1 MYQGIFEKIYIYLH
15 TDTVTMF
22 LIQGYHWS
30 DGGQGV
36 VCQVE
41 GNKGAEQS
49 LLVNIYYFSKK
60 YLSQLDFDRSV
71 P

>member
-30 DGGQGV
+30 DVGGGEWCARYRVTRGQNR
-36 VCQVE
+36 VCW
-41 GNKGAEQS
+41 
-49 LLVNIYYFSKK
+49 
-60 YLSQLDFDRSV
+60 
-71 P
+71 